1 MYLGCLLW
9 AIVLVSNLRFF
20 FFLAYF
26 RSEGCFPRH
35 TFCIYTEVCAPN
47 FRVLLAARLRAKV
60 SPVLYRW
67 PTAPAS
73 CIEKATIELTLNQ
86 PKTQLGIMYRLCVL
100 SLICMSLQD
109 TINTTVWI
117 MAAREEVRIWPEW
130 LQPLLAF
137 VGFFGLLWSPYF
149 PSELQNE
156 VNMHMCSSSRRPVG
170 MFPQLC

>member
-1 MYLGCLLW
+1 MTNC
-9 AIVLVSNLRFF
+9 S
-20 FFLAYF
+20 
-26 RSEGCFPRH
+26 
-35 TFCIYTEVCAPN
+35 
-47 FRVLLAARLRAKV
+47 
-60 SPVLYRW
+60 
-67 PTAPAS
+67 AS

-117 MAAREEVRIWPEW
+117 MAAREEVRMWPVRIW

-170 MFPQLC
+170 MFPQVVLNLSSGWEPTPAPQSSNPWTWYDFQRRCLLDIFSPFPEVLGLDPGP

>member
-1 MYLGCLLW
+1 MYPVCLLW

-20 FFLAYF
+20 FFAYF

-35 TFCIYTEVCAPN
+35 TFCIYTEVCAPD
-47 FRVLLAARLRAKV
+47 FRVGLAARFRVKV

-73 CIEKATIELTLNQ
+73 CIERATIELTLNQ

-100 SLICMSLQD
+100 SLNCMSLQD

-117 MAAREEVRIWPEW
+117 MVAREDVQIWPEW
-130 LQPLLAF
+130 LQPLLWGSLDCYGACTF
-137 VGFFGLLWSPYF
+137 PVSFRMRLICICKVPLENLWG
-149 PSELQNE
+149 
-156 VNMHMCSSSRRPVG
+156 CSHR
-170 MFPQLC
+170 LC

>member
-1 MYLGCLLW
+1 MGHSLGFKSKIFFFWPTLDQKDVSLVIHFAFTQRSVHQTSECCLLLGLGRRS
-9 AIVLVSNLRFF
+9 AQCFTDDQLLQDLVLR
-20 FFLAYF
+20 
-26 RSEGCFPRH
+26 
-35 TFCIYTEVCAPN
+35 
-47 FRVLLAARLRAKV
+47 
-60 SPVLYRW
+60 
-67 PTAPAS
+67 
-73 CIEKATIELTLNQ
+73 KATIELTLNQ

-117 MAAREEVRIWPEW
+117 MAAREEVWIWPEW